1 MRMDQPVGIKDSQTS
16 RKAAWAP
23 ESIAPSGS
31 DTVWV
36 IGSILMQTCH
46 ELSSSLMLSHAE
58 LLVVCM
64 MRPKHCL
71 AVRDQFKQY
80 GCCYRRACERR
91 LKILVFVVSDIC

>member
-1 MRMDQPVGIKDSQTS
+1 MRLRQLLL
-16 RKAAWAP
+16 R
-23 ESIAPSGS
+23 
-31 DTVWV
+31 
-36 IGSILMQTCH
+36 
-46 ELSSSLMLSHAE
+46 HAE

-91 LKILVFVVSDIC
+91 LKVLLFVISNIC